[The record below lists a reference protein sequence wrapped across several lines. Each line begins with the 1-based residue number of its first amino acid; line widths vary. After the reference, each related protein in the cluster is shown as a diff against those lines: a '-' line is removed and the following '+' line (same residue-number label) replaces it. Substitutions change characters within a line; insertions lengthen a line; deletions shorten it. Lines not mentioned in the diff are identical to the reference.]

1 MTEPPAA
8 RRKRHRRPDPE
19 CAATRLLAREAAEA
33 GERLSSIRRRLRIPR
48 STLADWAKADGFR
61 ATDLATRRA
70 EAELAAAREAGRADH
85 IREQAETAWREATA
99 AADAPAPSGMAERV
113 GLARARAALL
123 LEEGLVEAAE
133 AELAGVRRILR
144 LLNFAAPVAKLMD
157 GYLLTDEDIYSS
169 TAAIA
174 WVWAQPHDVRLS
186 VGKDPYWW
194 TVNARAGFDRL
205 TPEEKRPWI
214 DIAREG
220 DRQIREDNARLQA
233 EREGEGP

>member
-1 MTEPPAA
+1 MCRSPAGSVST
-8 RRKRHRRPDPE
+8 KP
-19 CAATRLLAREAAEA
+19 CASVPSEL
-33 GERLSSIRRRLRIPR
+33 
-48 STLADWAKADGFR
+48 
-61 ATDLATRRA
+61 
-70 EAELAAAREAGRADH
+70 AEL
-85 IREQAETAWREATA
+85 
-99 AADAPAPSGMAERV
+99 
-113 GLARARAALL
+113 
-123 LEEGLVEAAE
+123 
-133 AELAGVRRILR
+133 
-144 LLNFAAPVAKLMD
+144 
-157 GYLLTDEDIYSS
+157 